1 MAKRKQYD
9 LVGSVYDKYARGNK
23 YKEEE
28 IIKIP
33 GVTFKSLEDIDRFT
47 ASFSGFYEFSNSL
60 DDKYQKKTNFS
71 IRITKNNGNVTYRSV
86 IYNNP
91 DLIEIIDSLEE
102 NTVHT
107 IRGVRTV
114 KMYLGDNDL
123 FVDAWGDVSNK
134 ILKSKVNDADREWL
148 FSVFGEKSS
157 YTSLINR
164 YIKGDPFDSET
175 DRTFLDLEQDF
186 REYEVFRRY
195 LTNKDKTNNISG
207 KANNELDKENNKSTV
222 SNVDV
227 PSSNIPVKTSLGVIE
242 DKLGSDISYVS
253 LDEEKEE
260 DEDVYDPDEYLF
272 LSPEEL
278 DQMTAG
284 PGNTFKGQNPKYRTD
299 TGRRR

>member
-9 LVGSVYDKYARGNK
+9 LVGSVHDKYARGNK

-60 DDKYQKKTNFS
+60 DDKYQKKTKFS
-71 IRITKNNGNVTYRSV
+71 IRITKNNGNVTYRTV

-102 NTVHT
+102 NTVQT

-114 KMYLGDNDL
+114 KMYLGNNDL
-123 FVDAWGDVSNK
+123 FLDAWGDVSNK

-157 YTSLINR
+157 YTILINR
-164 YIKGDPFDSET
+164 YIKGDSFDSET
-175 DRTFLDLEQDF
+175 DKILLDLERDF

-195 LTNKDKTNNISG
+195 LTNKDKV
-207 KANNELDKENNKSTV
+207 KNKSTV
-222 SNVDV
+222 SNVNV

-253 LDEEKEE
+253 LDDEEDDYNKEE
-260 DEDVYDPDEYLF
+260 YKEEFFEEGELGMMAGDGDVPHHF
-272 LSPEEL
+272 
-278 DQMTAG
+278 
-284 PGNTFKGQNPKYRTD
+284 
-299 TGRRR
+299 TGRKI

>member
-1 MAKRKQYD
+1 MAKHYD

-60 DDKYQKKTNFS
+60 DDKYQKKTRFS
-71 IRITKNNGNVTYRSV
+71 IRITKNNGNVTYRTV

-91 DLIEIIDSLEE
+91 DLIEIIDSLKEK
-102 NTVHT
+102 TVQT

-123 FVDAWGDVSNK
+123 FLDAWGDVSNK

-157 YTSLINR
+157 YTILINR
-164 YIKGDPFDSET
+164 YIKGDSFDSET
-175 DRTFLDLEQDF
+175 DKILLDLERDF

-195 LTNKDKTNNISG
+195 LTNKDKTNN
-207 KANNELDKENNKSTV
+207 KSTV
-222 SNVDV
+222 SNVNV

-253 LDEEKEE
+253 LDDEE
-260 DEDVYDPDEYLF
+260 DDYEPDDFAF
-272 LSPEEL
+272 LSPEERVE
-278 DQMTAG
+278 AYG
-284 PGNTFKGQNPKYRTD
+284 EGNID
-299 TGRRR
+299 IEEHRRRR

>member
-9 LVGSVYDKYARGNK
+9 LIGYVYDKYNRFNK
-23 YKEEE
+23 YTEEE

-33 GVTFKSLEDIDRFT
+33 GVTFNSLEDIDRFT
-47 ASFSGFYEFSNSL
+47 ASFSSFYEFSNSL
-60 DDKYQKKTNFS
+60 DAKYQKKTNFS

-91 DLIEIIDSLEE
+91 DLIEIIESLEE
-102 NTVHT
+102 NTVQT

-157 YTSLINR
+157 YTILINR
-164 YIKGDPFDSET
+164 YIKGDSFDSET
-175 DRTFLDLEQDF
+175 DKILLDLERDF

-195 LTNKDKTNNISG
+195 LTNKDKTNNNSE

-222 SNVDV
+222 SNVNV
-227 PSSNIPVKTSLGVIE
+227 SSSNIPVKTSLGVIE

-253 LDEEKEE
+253 LD
-260 DEDVYDPDEYLF
+260 DEDDDYEPDDFAF
-272 LSPEEL
+272 LSDEERL
-278 DQMTAG
+278 EAYG
-284 PGNTFKGQNPKYRTD
+284 EGNVD
-299 TGRRR
+299 IEEHRRRR

>member
-1 MAKRKQYD
+1 MAKRKHYD

-47 ASFSGFYEFSNSL
+47 ASFTSFYEFSNSL
-60 DDKYQKKTNFS
+60 DDKYQKKTRFS
-71 IRITKNNGNVTYRSV
+71 IRITKNNGNVTYRTV

-157 YTSLINR
+157 YTILINR
-164 YIKGDPFDSET
+164 YINGDSFDSET
-175 DRTFLDLEQDF
+175 DKILLDLERDF

-195 LTNKDKTNNISG
+195 LTSKVKVNNESKN
-207 KANNELDKENNKSTV
+207 KANKENKELDKERNKSTI
-222 SNVDV
+222 SNVNV
-227 PSSNIPVKTSLGVIE
+227 PSSKVPVKTSLGVIE
-242 DKLGSDISYVS
+242 EKLGDDISYVS
-253 LDEEKEE
+253 LDDEE
-260 DEDVYDPDEYLF
+260 DDYEPDDFAF
-272 LSPEEL
+272 LSPEERVE
-278 DQMTAG
+278 AYG
-284 PGNTFKGQNPKYRTD
+284 EGNID
-299 TGRRR
+299 IEEHRRRR

>member
-23 YKEEE
+23 YREEE

-33 GVTFKSLEDIDRFT
+33 GVTFNSLEDIDKFT

-60 DDKYQKKTNFS
+60 DDKYQKKTRFS
-71 IRITKNNGNVTYRSV
+71 IRITKNNGNVTYRTV

-91 DLIEIIDSLEE
+91 DLIEIIDSLKE
-102 NTVHT
+102 NTVQT

-157 YTSLINR
+157 YTILINR
-164 YIKGDPFDSET
+164 YIKGDSFDSET
-175 DRTFLDLEQDF
+175 DKILLDLERDF
-186 REYEVFRRY
+186 REYEVFRKY
-195 LTNKDKTNNISG
+195 LTNKDKV
-207 KANNELDKENNKSTV
+207 KNKSTV
-222 SNVDV
+222 SNVRV
-227 PSSNIPVKTSLGVIE
+227 TSSNIPVKTSLGVIE

-253 LDEEKEE
+253 LDDEE
-260 DEDVYDPDEYLF
+260 DDYEPDDFAF
-272 LSPEEL
+272 LSPKEREE
-278 DQMTAG
+278 AYG
-284 PGNTFKGQNPKYRTD
+284 EGNID
-299 TGRRR
+299 IEEHRRRR

>member
-1 MAKRKQYD
+1 MAKHYD
-9 LVGSVYDKYARGNK
+9 LVGSVHDKYARGNK

-60 DDKYQKKTNFS
+60 DDKYQKKTKFS
-71 IRITKNNGNVTYRSV
+71 IRITKNNGNVTYRTV

-102 NTVHT
+102 NTVQT

-114 KMYLGDNDL
+114 KMYLGNNDL
-123 FVDAWGDVSNK
+123 FLDAWGDVSNK

-157 YTSLINR
+157 YTILINR

-175 DRTFLDLEQDF
+175 DKILLDLERDF
-186 REYEVFRRY
+186 REYEVFRKY
-195 LTNKDKTNNISG
+195 LINKDKVNNKSN
-207 KANNELDKENNKSTV
+207 KTNNELDKENSKSTV
-222 SNVDV
+222 SNLNVTT
-227 PSSNIPVKTSLGVIE
+227 SNIPTGTTISTASNSKSTDIE
-242 DKLGSDISYVS
+242 
-253 LDEEKEE
+253 
-260 DEDVYDPDEYLF
+260 VYDDKYEPDYINL
-272 LSPEEL
+272 LTPEEREK
-278 DQMTAG
+278 AYG
-284 PGNTFKGQNPKYRTD
+284 EGNEDIEEYRH
-299 TGRRR
+299 RRRY

>member
-1 MAKRKQYD
+1 MAKHYD

-33 GVTFKSLEDIDRFT
+33 RVTFNSLEDIDKFT
-47 ASFSGFYEFSNSL
+47 ASFSGFYEFSNSF
-60 DDKYQKKTNFS
+60 DDKYQKKTRFS
-71 IRITKNNGNVTYRSV
+71 IRITKNNGNVTYRPV

-91 DLIEIIDSLEE
+91 DLIEIIDSLKE
-102 NTVHT
+102 NTVQT

-157 YTSLINR
+157 YTILINR

-175 DRTFLDLEQDF
+175 DKILLDLERDF
-186 REYEVFRRY
+186 REYEVFRKY
-195 LTNKDKTNNISG
+195 LTNKDKV
-207 KANNELDKENNKSTV
+207 KNKSTV
-222 SNVDV
+222 SNVNV
-227 PSSNIPVKTSLGVIE
+227 PSSTIPVKTSLGAIE

-253 LDEEKEE
+253 SDEEKEE

-278 DQMTAG
+278 EQMTAG
-284 PGNTFKGQNPKYRTD
+284 PGNTFKGQNPKYSTD

>member
-1 MAKRKQYD
+1 MAKHYD

-60 DDKYQKKTNFS
+60 DDKYQKKTRFS
-71 IRITKNNGNVTYRSV
+71 IRITKNNGNVTYRTV

-102 NTVHT
+102 NTVQT

-114 KMYLGDNDL
+114 KMYLGNNDL
-123 FVDAWGDVSNK
+123 FLDAWGDVSNK

-157 YTSLINR
+157 YTILINR
-164 YIKGDPFDSET
+164 YIKGDSFDSET
-175 DRTFLDLEQDF
+175 DKILLDLERDF

-195 LTNKDKTNNISG
+195 LTNKDKTNNNSD

-222 SNVDV
+222 SNVNV
-227 PSSNIPVKTSLGVIE
+227 PSSNIPVKTNLDVIE
-242 DKLGSDISYVS
+242 EKLGDSISFVP
-253 LDEEKEE
+253 LDDEEDDYE
-260 DEDVYDPDEYLF
+260 PDDFAF
-272 LSPEEL
+272 LSPEEREE
-278 DQMTAG
+278 AYG
-284 PGNTFKGQNPKYRTD
+284 EGNID
-299 TGRRR
+299 IEEHRRRR

>member
-23 YKEEE
+23 YREEE

-33 GVTFKSLEDIDRFT
+33 GVTFNSLEDIDKFT

-60 DDKYQKKTNFS
+60 DDKYQKKTRFS
-71 IRITKNNGNVTYRSV
+71 IRITKNNGNVTYRTV

-91 DLIEIIDSLEE
+91 DLIEIIDSLKE
-102 NTVHT
+102 NTVQT

-157 YTSLINR
+157 YTILINR
-164 YIKGDPFDSET
+164 YIKGDSFDSET
-175 DRTFLDLEQDF
+175 DKILLDLERDF
-186 REYEVFRRY
+186 REYEVFRKY
-195 LTNKDKTNNISG
+195 LTNKDKV
-207 KANNELDKENNKSTV
+207 KNKSTV
-222 SNVDV
+222 SNVRV
-227 PSSNIPVKTSLGVIE
+227 TSSNIPVKTSLGVIE

-253 LDEEKEE
+253 LDDEE
-260 DEDVYDPDEYLF
+260 DDYEPDDFAFFSDKER
-272 LSPEEL
+272 EE
-278 DQMTAG
+278 AYG
-284 PGNTFKGQNPKYRTD
+284 PGNID
-299 TGRRR
+299 IEEHRRRR

>member
-9 LVGSVYDKYARGNK
+9 LVGCVYDKYNRFNK
-23 YKEEE
+23 YTEEE

-33 GVTFKSLEDIDRFT
+33 GVTFNSLEDIDRFT
-47 ASFSGFYEFSNSL
+47 ASFASFYEFSNSL
-60 DDKYQKKTNFS
+60 DDKYQKKTRFS
-71 IRITKNNGNVTYRSV
+71 IRITKNNGNVTYRTI

-91 DLIEIIDSLEE
+91 DLIKIIDSLEE
-102 NTVHT
+102 NTVQT

-123 FVDAWGDVSNK
+123 FVDAWDDVSNK

-157 YTSLINR
+157 YTILINR

-175 DRTFLDLEQDF
+175 DKTLLDLERDF

-195 LTNKDKTNNISG
+195 LTNKDKTNNNSE
-207 KANNELDKENNKSTV
+207 KANNESIV
-222 SNVDV
+222 SNVNV
-227 PSSNIPVKTSLGVIE
+227 PSSTIPVKTSLGTIE

-253 LDEEKEE
+253 SDEEKEE

-278 DQMTAG
+278 EQMTAG
-284 PGNTFKGQNPKYRTD
+284 PGNTFKGQNPKYSTD

>member
-9 LVGSVYDKYARGNK
+9 LVGYVYDKYNRFNNFT
-23 YKEEE
+23 EEE

-33 GVTFKSLEDIDRFT
+33 GVTFNSLEDIDRFT

-60 DDKYQKKTNFS
+60 DDKYQKKTRFS
-71 IRITKNNGNVTYRSV
+71 IRITKNNGNVTYRTV

-102 NTVHT
+102 NTFQT

-123 FVDAWGDVSNK
+123 FVDAWDDVSNK

-157 YTSLINR
+157 YTILINR

-175 DRTFLDLEQDF
+175 DKILLDLERDF

-195 LTNKDKTNNISG
+195 LTNKDKTNNNSD

-222 SNVDV
+222 SNVNV

-253 LDEEKEE
+253 LDDEEDDYNKEE
-260 DEDVYDPDEYLF
+260 YKEEFFEEGELGMMAGDGDVPHHF
-272 LSPEEL
+272 
-278 DQMTAG
+278 
-284 PGNTFKGQNPKYRTD
+284 
-299 TGRRR
+299 TGRKI

>member
-9 LVGSVYDKYARGNK
+9 LVGSVHDKYARGNK

-60 DDKYQKKTNFS
+60 DDKYQKKTKFS
-71 IRITKNNGNVTYRSV
+71 IRITKNNGNVTYRTV

-91 DLIEIIDSLEE
+91 DLIEIIDYLEE
-102 NTVHT
+102 NTVQT

-114 KMYLGDNDL
+114 KMYLGNNDL
-123 FVDAWGDVSNK
+123 FLDAWGDVSNK

-157 YTSLINR
+157 YTILINR
-164 YIKGDPFDSET
+164 YIKGDSFDSET
-175 DRTFLDLEQDF
+175 DKILLDLERDF

-195 LTNKDKTNNISG
+195 LTNKDKTNNNSDE
-207 KANNELDKENNKSTV
+207 ANNELDKENNKSTV
-222 SNVDV
+222 SNVNV

-253 LDEEKEE
+253 LDDEEDDYNKEE
-260 DEDVYDPDEYLF
+260 YKEEFFEEGELGMMAGDGDVPHHF
-272 LSPEEL
+272 
-278 DQMTAG
+278 
-284 PGNTFKGQNPKYRTD
+284 
-299 TGRRR
+299 TGRKI

>member
-60 DDKYQKKTNFS
+60 DDKYQKKTKFS
-71 IRITKNNGNVTYRSV
+71 IRITKNNGNVTYRTV

-102 NTVHT
+102 NTVQT

-114 KMYLGDNDL
+114 KMYLGNNDL
-123 FVDAWGDVSNK
+123 FLDAWGDVSNK

-157 YTSLINR
+157 YTILINR
-164 YIKGDPFDSET
+164 YIKGDSFDSET
-175 DRTFLDLEQDF
+175 DKILLDLERDF

-195 LTNKDKTNNISG
+195 LTNKDKTNNNSD

-222 SNVDV
+222 SNVNV
-227 PSSNIPVKTSLGVIE
+227 PSSNIPVKTNLDVIE
-242 DKLGSDISYVS
+242 EKLGDSISYVP
-253 LDEEKEE
+253 LDDEEDDYE
-260 DEDVYDPDEYLF
+260 PDDFAF
-272 LSPEEL
+272 LSPEERVE
-278 DQMTAG
+278 AYG
-284 PGNTFKGQNPKYRTD
+284 EGNID
-299 TGRRR
+299 IEEHRRRR

>member
-1 MAKRKQYD
+1 MAKHYD

-33 GVTFKSLEDIDRFT
+33 GVTFNSLEDIDKFT
-47 ASFSGFYEFSNSL
+47 ASFSGFYEFSNSF
-60 DDKYQKKTNFS
+60 DDKYQKKTRFS
-71 IRITKNNGNVTYRSV
+71 IRITKNNGNVTYRTV

-102 NTVHT
+102 NTVQT

-157 YTSLINR
+157 YTILINR
-164 YIKGDPFDSET
+164 YIKGDSFDSET
-175 DRTFLDLEQDF
+175 DKILLDLERDF
-186 REYEVFRRY
+186 REYEVFRKY
-195 LTNKDKTNNISG
+195 LTNKDKV
-207 KANNELDKENNKSTV
+207 KNKSTV
-222 SNVDV
+222 SNVNV
-227 PSSNIPVKTSLGVIE
+227 PSSTIPVKTSLGAIE

-253 LDEEKEE
+253 SDEEKEE

-278 DQMTAG
+278 EQMTAG
-284 PGNTFKGQNPKYRTD
+284 PGNTFKGQNPKYSTD
-299 TGRRR
+299 TRRRR